1 VSDAWDGITNV
12 TISPERLAKDRKE
25 ALERVRLEI
34 NALDTEIADLLLQR
48 LAKGRYARYLHPDY
62 IEDYTRE
69 LQVMARYTKKLCP
82 YASKEA
88 VADLCMVLFR
98 MSRPPS
104 HEAELARQAALQT

>member
-1 VSDAWDGITNV
+1 MTDDIQIT
-12 TISPERLAKDRKE
+12 PERMAKDRAE

-34 NALDTEIADLLLQR
+34 NDIDTEIAELLLQR
-48 LAKGRYARYLHPDY
+48 LAKGRYARYLHPGYVD
-62 IEDYTRE
+62 DYTRE
-69 LQVMARYTKKLCP
+69 LQVMARYTKKLCS

-104 HEAELARQAALQT
+104 YEAELARQAALQT